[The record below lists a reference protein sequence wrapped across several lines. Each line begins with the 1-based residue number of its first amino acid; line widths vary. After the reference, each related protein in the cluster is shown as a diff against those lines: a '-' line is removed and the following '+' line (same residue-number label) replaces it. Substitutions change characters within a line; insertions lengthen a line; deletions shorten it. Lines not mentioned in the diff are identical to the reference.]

1 MKKYVLSFIVF
12 GLVGCAAN
20 PNSYIE
26 AKSSPII
33 NIEADLNEQINVQA
47 ESDRLT
53 FTNLHSKQVG
63 VGYKLFWYDEFGVSQ
78 ALDGEQESTAWQYQW
93 LLPQE
98 QRTIFVEKATEE
110 SRNYRVYLRAI
121 DKLNQF

>member
-1 MKKYVLSFIVF
+1 MKKYFLYLILF

-33 NIEADLNEQINVQA
+33 NIEADLNDQIKVKAQR
-47 ESDRLT
+47 DRLELL
-53 FTNLHSKQVG
+53 NLRPIPTELS
-63 VGYKLFWYDEFGVSQ
+63 YKLFWYDELGVSQ
-78 ALDGEQESTAWQYQW
+78 PIAGRESSEWHYQK

-98 QRTIFVEKATEE
+98 ERTIFVERATEE
-110 SRNYRVYLRAI
+110 SRNYRVYLRAA
-121 DKLNQF
+121 KNLNTF